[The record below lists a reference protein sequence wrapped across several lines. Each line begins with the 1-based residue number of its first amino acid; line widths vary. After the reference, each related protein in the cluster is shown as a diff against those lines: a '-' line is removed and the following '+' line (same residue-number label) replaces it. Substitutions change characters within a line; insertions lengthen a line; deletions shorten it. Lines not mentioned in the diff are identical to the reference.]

1 MKNNEILCDNL
12 RLISFY
18 IFICFVLWSNY
29 SMKYY
34 TVDYCSVGID
44 EEDYKKLK
52 KVLEGDNPTI
62 EEQDFFYDWVRDNA
76 KIDQI
81 IWDGEDNE

>member
-1 MKNNEILCDNL
+1 
-12 RLISFY
+12 
-18 IFICFVLWSNY
+18 
-29 SMKYY
+29 
-34 TVDYCSVGID
+34 
-44 EEDYKKLK
+44 
-52 KVLEGDNPTI
+52 VLEGDNPTI

>member
-1 MKNNEILCDNL
+1 
-12 RLISFY
+12 
-18 IFICFVLWSNY
+18 
-29 SMKYY
+29 MKYY

>member
-1 MKNNEILCDNL
+1 
-12 RLISFY
+12 
-18 IFICFVLWSNY
+18 
-29 SMKYY
+29 MKYY

-62 EEQDFFYDWVRDNA
+62 EEQDFSIVTG
-76 KIDQI
+76 KQI
-81 IWDGEDNE
+81 SI